1 MSLLE
6 DLALQYPFYFRTGE
20 KNDGCAIFYKN
31 KLFKMDEYSKVEY
44 YKPGDS
50 ILNRLVRVVIIV
62 Y

>member
-50 ILNRLVRVVIIV
+50 ILNR
-62 Y
+62 